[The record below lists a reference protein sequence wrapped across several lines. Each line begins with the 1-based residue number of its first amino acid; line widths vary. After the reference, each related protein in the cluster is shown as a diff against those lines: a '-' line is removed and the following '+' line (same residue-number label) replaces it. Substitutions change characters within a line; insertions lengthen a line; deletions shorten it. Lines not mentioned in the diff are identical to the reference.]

1 MNKDLL
7 FQYRF
12 RRAPYRYNDTMPWLA
27 GRTGLVLSAAKDKV
41 QVWWADT
48 PDSQLV
54 TLSMAQFAKE
64 FFPDFTSYDQAMNLT
79 YAKSARFLVKV
90 QPNVLSRID
99 ELLVK
104 ARERPMVLGH
114 TGRACAAH
122 NTYRTCI
129 VLEKTE
135 TEVTYVALT
144 EQGFQI
150 KTRPKD
156 KFHEWYFPTLF
167 DSVAG
172 IRLYQAYMPYYKASD
187 VSLPERLNVLIKT
200 LEDKAMVKKAAKQ
213 AELEELEELDSDEQL
228 EELEADAED
237 EDLEEV
243 EAAPAR
249 RAAKASAPKQKALKT
264 PPASAKSKAA
274 ATAAPAKGK
283 AAPAAG
289 KKTTGRPFQI
299 KEGTS
304 AGMFMTLIMEGK
316 LKDDQIFSKVQKKY
330 DLDDSR
336 RGYVKW
342 YRNHLTK
349 RGMNPPPPVG

>member
-1 MNKDLL
+1 
-7 FQYRF
+7 
-12 RRAPYRYNDTMPWLA
+12 
-27 GRTGLVLSAAKDKV
+27 
-41 QVWWADT
+41 
-48 PDSQLV
+48 
-54 TLSMAQFAKE
+54 
-64 FFPDFTSYDQAMNLT
+64 
-79 YAKSARFLVKV
+79 
-90 QPNVLSRID
+90 
-99 ELLVK
+99 
-104 ARERPMVLGH
+104 
-114 TGRACAAH
+114 
-122 NTYRTCI
+122 
-129 VLEKTE
+129 
-135 TEVTYVALT
+135 
-144 EQGFQI
+144 
-150 KTRPKD
+150 
-156 KFHEWYFPTLF
+156 
-167 DSVAG
+167 
-172 IRLYQAYMPYYKASD
+172 
-187 VSLPERLNVLIKT
+187 
-200 LEDKAMVKKAAKQ
+200 MVKKAAKQ